1 MAINDVLKSYLISL
15 GYEVDSKAYNQFTST
30 LRKAETEV
38 TKHSGK
44 VSSAFTK
51 AGLAY
56 VSAIGTIA
64 ASTGLLLK
72 SLASQEMEYQKTALT
87 LHMAKDAAKQY
98 SIALKVLGEPPEMI
112 AWLPVLREQYRV
124 LRKDSQALE
133 LPKAYTEGVHE
144 LEAMNLEFKRLK
156 QESMYALQWIGF
168 SIMKHLAGPID
179 KAREN
184 FKAFNDR
191 LIQQMPEITDSIG
204 KVFGGLLGMLKN
216 VGKSL
221 MEVGKG
227 LGLFWDMLSP
237 TSKAIVGIGLL
248 LFLFSKAGPFGQAVI
263 AIGLATAAASEFWD
277 AMEGK
282 ETTVIPIEIIQ
293 KMIQL
298 FDGLARI
305 VQLTI
310 GIFSLFWNSITM
322 HGLEAVNTISKVGL
336 AMKKTKL
343 AQMENS
349 GQAYSKEEKE
359 AQRADIAAHE
369 KAIQERQSK
378 IQLKEKMTDAYAI
391 MAADAINK
399 WDKIGLSAQLME
411 KSGGKIGWDRE
422 QRKAETQRQQR
433 EGALKGTFIS
443 PIGTWGQESPT
454 AGINYGMKGIEKY
467 SSIIEEASK
476 TFGVP
481 AELIK
486 AMIKE
491 ESGGKAGA
499 VSPVGAMGLMQI
511 MPGTAKELGIPL
523 SELTDPRRNIFGGA
537 EYMSKKLKET
547 KGDIPTA
554 LAAYNAGFGAVQK
567 YKGQIPPYRETQ
579 NYVKQV
585 MGSYRAYGEAA
596 GTSIQG
602 GIHVSVGPIS
612 VSGEGKEAG
621 QKVAEG
627 IISGL
632 KGNEYIGF
640 LFTGITPNNYAP
652 VIGPAVERPATGI
665 PYRG

>member
-579 NYVKQV
+579 DYVKQV

>member
-282 ETTVIPIEIIQ
+282 ETVIPIEIIQ

-579 NYVKQV
+579 DYVKQV

>member
-72 SLASQEMEYQKTALT
+72 NLASQEMEYQKTALT

-133 LPKAYTEGVHE
+133 LPKAYTEGVHQ
-144 LEAMNLEFKRLK
+144 LEAINLEFKRLK
-156 QESMYALQWIGF
+156 QESVYSLQWIGF

-282 ETTVIPIEIIQ
+282 ETVIPIEIIQ

-454 AGINYGMKGIEKY
+454 AGINYGMKGIDKYRDIIKEASEKY
-467 SSIIEEASK
+467 GLPE
-476 TFGVP
+476 
-481 AELIK
+481 ELI
-486 AMIKE
+486 AGVIMR
-491 ESGGKAGA
+491 ESSGRGRPGPVVDVGKGPERAQ
-499 VSPVGAMGLMQI
+499 GLMQLL
-511 MPGTAKELGIPL
+511 P
-523 SELTDPRRNIFGGA
+523 SSFGG
-537 EYMSKKLKET
+537 KLITEDYENIMAGT
-547 KGDIPTA
+547 QYLSTLIQQKGSTEKG
-554 LAAYNAGFGAVQK
+554 LAAYGGFKTKDPTPYITDIMK
-567 YKGQIPPYRETQ
+567 YAAAYRER
-579 NYVKQV
+579 
-585 MGSYRAYGEAA
+585 GA
-596 GTSIQG
+596 GNSIQG

>member
-168 SIMKHLAGPID
+168 SIMKHLAGPLE
-179 KAREN
+179 KARMN
-184 FKAFNDR
+184 FKMFNDR
-191 LIQQMPEITDSIG
+191 LIQQMPVLTSHIG
-204 KVFGGLLGMLKN
+204 GMFKSLLDILGNL
-216 VGKSL
+216 GKSFVAIGEQL
-221 MEVGKG
+221 GK
-227 LGLFWDMLSP
+227 FWDLLSP
-237 TSKAIVGIGLL
+237 TTKGILGIAILT
-248 LFLFSKAGPFGQAVI
+248 FLFSKAGPFGKAVI
-263 AIGLATAAASEFWD
+263 AIGAATFAASQFWS

-282 ETTVIPIEIIQ
+282 ETAIPVEYIHKAIQ
-293 KMIQL
+293 A
-298 FDGLARI
+298 FDGLAR
-305 VQLTI
+305 
-310 GIFSLFWNSITM
+310 GISYAASVTMVLWDIFKGGWLIIKQFGKGFDYASARIRLFT
-322 HGLEAVNTISKVGL
+322 LETFG
-336 AMKKTKL
+336 
-343 AQMENS
+343 
-349 GQAYSKEEKE
+349 GSKEE
-359 AQRADIAAHE
+359 IANQ
-369 KAIQERQSK
+369 K
-378 IQLKEKMTDAYAI
+378 LFTEKMRARSEAGQKEMHAVTREQIWKD
-391 MAADAINK
+391 MEWVNDVLNN
-399 WDKIGLSAQLME
+399 WGGPEGIGLTSTLYR
-411 KSGGKIGWDRE
+411 KSKGKISWGDKRRE
-422 QRKAETQRQQR
+422 EQTQQR
-433 EGALKGTFIS
+433 INEKQKESFIP
-443 PIGTWGQESPT
+443 PIGYWGKESPT

-499 VSPVGAMGLMQI
+499 VSPKGARGLMQL
-511 MPGTAKELGIPL
+511 MPKTAAGLGIPL
-523 SELTDPRRNIFGGA
+523 SDIEDPQKNIFGGT
-537 EYMSKKLKET
+537 ELIGSLLKKYGGNMEL
-547 KGDIPTA
+547 A
-554 LAAYNAGFGAVQK
+554 LAAYNAGEGAVSK
-567 YKGQIPPYRETQ
+567 YGGIPPYRETQ

-585 MGSYRAYGEAA
+585 MGSYRAYREAA

-602 GIHVSVGPIS
+602 GIHVSVGPIN

-627 IISGL
+627 VVSGM
-632 KGNEYIGF
+632 KNNEYIGF
-640 LFTGITPNNYAP
+640 LFSGVVPSNYSP
-652 VIGPAVERPATGI
+652 IIGPAVQRPTG
-665 PYRG
+665 G